1 MTLCRPQTSRL
12 QTIVLTLKEELRKKR
27 AWAKFYPLRA
37 TPNCVGLHSNRGK
50 H

>member
-1 MTLCRPQTSRL
+1 MTLCRPRTSRL

-27 AWAKFYPLRA
+27 VWAKFYPLR
-37 TPNCVGLHSNRGK
+37 TTRNCFGLQSNRGK